1 VSRSRRRTRR
11 KGLLPA
17 GPRWTL
23 LARGVRRQTRAG
35 VRTARK
41 RRNELAITLLYA
53 VAGALC
59 LALAALL
66 IAPASLEAPTPAVEA
81 ATRLPEAAP
90 PVFRA
95 TVVGAVVLAAIGVVL
110 FGLAVNSLRLWWQN
124 RT

>member
-1 VSRSRRRTRR
+1 MSRRSRR

-23 LARGVRRQTRAG
+23 LARGVRRQARAG
-35 VRTARK
+35 MRTARK

-53 VAGALC
+53 IAGALC

-66 IAPASLEAPTPAVEA
+66 VAPSPTPAVEA
-81 ATRLPEAAP
+81 ATRLPESAP
-90 PVFRA
+90 PLFRA
-95 TVVGAVVLAAIGVVL
+95 TVIGAVVLVCIGVVL
-110 FGLAVNSLRLWWQN
+110 FGLAANSLRLWWQN

>member
-1 VSRSRRRTRR
+1 MSRRTRR
-11 KGLLPA
+11 SRRKRLLPA

-23 LARGVRRQTRAG
+23 LARGVRRQARAG

-53 VAGALC
+53 LAGALC

-66 IAPASLEAPTPAVEA
+66 VAPSPTPAVEA
-81 ATRLPEAAP
+81 ATRLPETAP

-95 TVVGAVVLAAIGVVL
+95 TVIGAVVLAGIGVVL
-110 FGLAVNSLRLWWQN
+110 FGLALNSLRLWWQN

>member
-1 VSRSRRRTRR
+1 MSRRTRRRSRR

-17 GPRWTL
+17 GPRWSL
-23 LARGVRRQTRAG
+23 LARGVRRRARAG

-66 IAPASLEAPTPAVEA
+66 VAPFPTPAVEA
-81 ATRLPEAAP
+81 ATRLPAAAP

-95 TVVGAVVLAAIGVVL
+95 TVVGAVVLAGAGVLL
-110 FGLAVNSLRLWWQN
+110 FGLAANSLRLWWQN
-124 RT
+124 RS

>member
-1 VSRSRRRTRR
+1 VSRRSRRSRR

-17 GPRWTL
+17 GPRWSL
-23 LARGVRRQTRAG
+23 LARGVRRQARAG

-53 VAGALC
+53 IAGALC

-66 IAPASLEAPTPAVEA
+66 VAPASIEAPTPAVEA
-81 ATRLPEAAP
+81 ATRVPEAAP

-95 TVVGAVVLAAIGVVL
+95 TVIGALVLAGAGVL
-110 FGLAVNSLRLWWQN
+110 LLGLAANSLRLWWQN
-124 RT
+124 RI